1 MDGVGLGVH
10 RRWDTSGSGSQY
22 SFRTSVSSV
31 AEISTEVG
39 VEVSPPPAA
48 AAAAAADKVFV
59 AVAADVKYGKS
70 ALQWALQNL
79 AKDGA
84 KVVIAHVH
92 CPAQMIPMMGA
103 KVHYTKMNTKQVND
117 YRNKE
122 REKAEEKLDEY
133 LLICRKLKVSCE
145 KLIIEEDD
153 IAKGLTD
160 LVALHGVTKLVMGA
174 AADKHYS
181 RKMNTPK
188 SKTALKILEA
198 ADPSCKIWFTCKGHL
213 ICTRE
218 ANTTVP
224 AIPPSPA
231 HTVASTLSSSSI
243 SSRMRSMSL
252 HPSESEASSS
262 SGSPRHN
269 LNRSRTEVAK
279 YPSQG
284 SGTAPSQLFGHSDQ
298 DVNDQPTRT
307 AMGSIDS
314 WDEFER
320 SQNSCYDSSRNSDT
334 VRVSGSAMQQPMY
347 EPDDDHF
354 VSPRKLENSGDD
366 ADIYG
371 RLQEALSETQD
382 LKRETYEESTKRRNA
397 ERNLISA
404 LQKASHFASKVKE
417 LENLYQKEVMHR
429 KITEEALEKQIQET
443 EETERHCNALYDK
456 LHDVEEQKLMVEQH
470 ITEMEAVLKEREDRL
485 HDVEEQKFTVEQRI
499 TEMQAVLKEHKDKL
513 HDVEEQ
519 KLMVEHRITEI
530 RSVLKEREEKLAESK
545 YLLQVLQADKEKLQQ
560 ERDAAVSE
568 SQDLRLKNK
577 QRISMPGEDLNTEF
591 SSYELEQATRG
602 FDQELKIGE
611 GGFGSVYK
619 GTLRNTT
626 VAIKLLHPHSM
637 QGQSEFDQEIAVLS
651 RVRHPNLVTLIGSC
665 REAFGLV
672 YEFLPKG
679 SLEDRLACLNNTP
692 PLTWQVRTRII
703 YEMCSALSF
712 LHSNKPHPI
721 VHGDLKPAN
730 ILLDANFVSK
740 LGDFGICRLLIQ
752 TNTGAAAAATTR
764 LYRTTT
770 PKGTFAYMDP
780 EFLTTGELTPRSDV
794 YSLGII
800 ILRLLTGKPPQKIA
814 EVVEDAIE
822 SGGLHSILDPSAG
835 SWPFV
840 QANQLAHLGLR
851 CAEMSR
857 RRRPDLATDVWKVVE
872 PLMKAASL
880 TAGRPSFVARPDDSP
895 PPSYFV
901 CPIFQEEMNDPH
913 IAADGFT
920 YEAEAIKGWLDSG
933 HDTSPMTNLTLEHRE
948 LIPNRALRSAIL
960 EWQQQRQ
967 RHQQQEEDD
976 DCT

>member
-1 MDGVGLGVH
+1 MDGAVQAAH
-10 RRWDTSGSGSQY
+10 RRCDTLGSGSQY

-31 AEISTEVG
+31 AEIPSEVE
-39 VEVSPPPAA
+39 EVSPPPPPPAEE
-48 AAAAAADKVFV
+48 DKVFV
-59 AVAADVKYGKS
+59 AVAADVKHGKS
-70 ALQWALQNL
+70 TLQWALQNL

-92 CPAQMIPMMGA
+92 SPAQMIPMMGA
-103 KVHYTKMNTKQVND
+103 KVHYTKMNPKQVSD
-117 YRNKE
+117 YRNNE

-145 KLIIEEDD
+145 KLIIEEED
-153 IAKGLTD
+153 IAKGLED
-160 LVALHGVTKLVMGA
+160 LIALNGITKLVMAA

-188 SKTALKILEA
+188 SKTALKILEV

-231 HTVASTLSSSSI
+231 HTIASTLSSSSI
-243 SSRMRSMSL
+243 TSRMRSMTMN
-252 HPSESEASSS
+252 PSESEASSS
-262 SGSPRHN
+262 SGSPRHD
-269 LNRSRTEVAK
+269 LNRSRTEVAR

-284 SGTAPSQLFGHSDQ
+284 CGTTPSQLFEHSNQ
-298 DVNDQPTRT
+298 NINDGPTRT
-307 AMGSIDS
+307 AIGSIDS
-314 WDEFER
+314 WDEFGR
-320 SQNSCYDSSRNSDT
+320 PQNSWYNSSRNSDA
-334 VRVSGSAMQQPMY
+334 VRVPGSAMQQPMY
-347 EPDDDHF
+347 EPEDDHF
-354 VSPRKLENSGDD
+354 ASPRELENSGDD
-366 ADIYG
+366 ADIYS
-371 RLQEALSETQD
+371 RLQEALREAQG
-382 LKRETYEESTKRRNA
+382 LKKETYEESTRRRNA

-404 LQKASHFASKVKE
+404 LQKVKE
-417 LENLYQKEVMHR
+417 LESLYQKEIMHR
-429 KITEEALEKQIQET
+429 KITEEALEKQTQETEEKKEALEKQIQET
-443 EETERHCNALYDK
+443 EETKRQYNAIHDK
-456 LHDVEEQKLMVEQH
+456 LHDVQEHKLMVEH
-470 ITEMEAVLKEREDRL
+470 RM
-485 HDVEEQKFTVEQRI
+485 
-499 TEMQAVLKEHKDKL
+499 TEMQAVLKEH
-513 HDVEEQ
+513 EE
-519 KLMVEHRITEI
+519 R
-530 RSVLKEREEKLAESK
+530 LAESK
-545 YLLQVLQADKEKLQQ
+545 HLLLVLQADKERLQQ

-568 SQDLRLKNK
+568 AQDLRWKNK
-577 QRISMPGEDLNTEF
+577 QRIPMPGEDLSTEF
-591 SSYELEQATRG
+591 SAYELEQATRG
-602 FDQELKIGE
+602 FDKELKIGE

-626 VAIKLLHPHSM
+626 VAIKMLHPMSM
-637 QGQSEFDQEIAVLS
+637 QGQSEFDQEVAVLS
-651 RVRHPNLVTLIGSC
+651 RVRHPNLVTLIGAC

-672 YEFLPKG
+672 YEFLPNG
-679 SLEDRLACLNNTP
+679 SLEDCLACLNNTP
-692 PLTWQVRTRII
+692 PLTWQVRTKII
-703 YEMCSALSF
+703 YEMCSALTF
-712 LHSNKPHPI
+712 LHSNKPHPV

-740 LGDFGICRLLIQ
+740 LGDFGICRLLIKS
-752 TNTGAAAAATTR
+752 NTTAAAAAATTTM
-764 LYRTTT
+764 YRTTT

-822 SGGLHSILDPSAG
+822 SGELHSILDPSAG

-857 RRRPDLATDVWKVVE
+857 RRRPDLTGDVWKVIE

-880 TAGRPSFVARPDDSP
+880 TAGRPSFVARPDDAP

-920 YEAEAIKGWLDSG
+920 YEAEAIRGWLDSG
-933 HDTSPMTNLTLEHRE
+933 HDRSPMTNLRLDHRE

-960 EWQQQRQ
+960 EWQQQQQRQ
-967 RHQQQEEDD
+967 RHPQQQED
-976 DCT
+976 

>member
-1 MDGVGLGVH
+1 MEILGRGGGVH

-31 AEISTEVG
+31 AEISSEV
-39 VEVSPPPAA
+39 EEASPLAPAVD
-48 AAAAAADKVFV
+48 DKVFV
-59 AVAADVKYGKS
+59 AVPADVKYGKS
-70 ALQWALQNL
+70 TLQWALQNL
-79 AKDGA
+79 TKDGG
-84 KVVIAHVH
+84 KVVITHVH

-103 KVHYTKMNTKQVND
+103 KVHYTKMNPKQVDD

-122 REKAEEKLDEY
+122 REKVEEKLDEY
-133 LLICRKLKVSCE
+133 LLMCRKLKVSCE
-145 KLIIEEDD
+145 KLIIEKED
-153 IAKGLTD
+153 IAKGLED
-160 LVALHGVTKLVMGA
+160 LIALNGVTKLVMGA

-198 ADPSCKIWFTCKGHL
+198 ADPSCKMWFACKGHL

-231 HTVASTLSSSSI
+231 YTIASTLSTSSI
-243 SSRMRSMSL
+243 SSRIRSMN
-252 HPSESEASSS
+252 PSESEASSS
-262 SGSPRHN
+262 SGSPIHD
-269 LNRSRTEVAK
+269 LNRSRTEVAR

-284 SGTAPSQLFGHSDQ
+284 SGTAPPQLSEHSDQ
-298 DVNDQPTRT
+298 NVNGRPTRT
-307 AMGSIDS
+307 AIDSIDS
-314 WDEFER
+314 WDEFGS
-320 SQNSCYDSSRNSDT
+320 SQTSWYHSSRNSDT
-334 VRVSGSAMQQPMY
+334 VRLSGSAMQQPMY

-354 VSPRKLENSGDD
+354 APPHELENSGGD
-366 ADIYG
+366 ADIYR
-371 RLQEALSETQD
+371 RLQEALREAQD
-382 LKRETYEESTKRRNA
+382 LKKETYEESTKRRNA
-397 ERNLISA
+397 ERNLFSA
-404 LQKASHFASKVKE
+404 LQKVKE
-417 LENLYQKEVMHR
+417 LENLYQKEIMQR
-429 KITEEALEKQIQET
+429 KITEDTLEKQIQET
-443 EETERHCNALYDK
+443 EETKRECSMIYNN
-456 LHDVEEQKLMVEQH
+456 LHDVEEQKLVMEHH
-470 ITEMEAVLKEREDRL
+470 ITEM
-485 HDVEEQKFTVEQRI
+485 QT
-499 TEMQAVLKEHKDKL
+499 VLKEH
-513 HDVEEQ
+513 
-519 KLMVEHRITEI
+519 
-530 RSVLKEREEKLAESK
+530 EEKLAESK
-545 YLLQVLQADKEKLQQ
+545 HLFQVLQADKDKLQQ
-560 ERDAAVSE
+560 ELDAAVSE
-568 SQDLRLKNK
+568 AQNLRQKNK
-577 QRISMPGEDLNTEF
+577 QRISMPGEELNTEF
-591 SSYELEQATRG
+591 SSFELEQATRS
-602 FDQELKIGE
+602 FAEELKIGE

-665 REAFGLV
+665 RESFGLV

-692 PLTWQVRTRII
+692 PLTWQVRTKII
-703 YEMCSALSF
+703 YEMCSALTF

-730 ILLDANFVSK
+730 ILLDANLVSK

-752 TNTGAAAAATTR
+752 SNTNTAFATTR

-780 EFLTTGELTPRSDV
+780 EFLTSGEITPRSDV

-822 SGGLHSILDPSAG
+822 SGELHSILDPSAG

-857 RRRPDLATDVWKVVE
+857 RRRPDLTGDVWKVVE

-880 TAGRPSFVARPDDSP
+880 TAVRPSFVVRPDDDAP

-933 HDTSPMTNLTLEHRE
+933 HDTSPMTNLRLEHRE

-967 RHQQQEEDD
+967 QHRQQED